1 MKKKLFIVGGAML
14 LALAIGSVGF
24 VVGRLSSPP
33 GSYEH
38 TVAEEAGATV
48 WTCSMHPQIRQPR
61 PGKCP
66 LCGMDLIPAAE
77 DGGGEALGRR
87 QLKLSPAAMELAE
100 VETYPVERRLPTM
113 EVRMVG
119 KVEYDETTLSYITAW
134 IPGRLD
140 RLYVDYTGVPVQQ
153 GDHMV
158 KLYSPELLA
167 AQEELLQ
174 SIVTARELQA
184 SNSSLLQ
191 DRARSTVESARE
203 KLRLWG
209 LKEEQI
215 AELEKRGTPTDHV
228 TINAPAGG
236 IVIHKNAQ
244 EGMYVSTGSRI
255 YTIADLRRLWV
266 KLDAYESD
274 LKWLHYGQEVVFEAE
289 AFPGETFMGRISFI
303 DPVLSPTTRTA
314 KLRVIVD
321 NLDGRL
327 KPEMFVRAQVRSQ
340 VAADGKVMD
349 PDLAGKWIS
358 PMHPEVIKDGPGA
371 CDVCGMPLVKAE
383 ELGYLPANV
392 GEQEVPLVIPASAPL
407 ITGKRAVVYVAVAG
421 KPGVFEGR
429 EIVLGPRAGDAYIV
443 EKGLSEGELVVTRG
457 NFKLDSSVQLLAK
470 PSMMDPEG
478 VGGGGGHQHGQA
490 ESPVQQMTEGSA
502 PTNQE
507 SFEVSVSFRKQLG
520 DVVESYLSVQRALS
534 QDDLEQAQAAAVAS
548 VGVVSSV
555 DMCLLE
561 GESHMAWMP
570 VLKEIQTAL
579 EGISQAVSIDQGR
592 RAFDLLSQALTRAV
606 RVFGAMSRKP
616 VYLVRCPMAFDSRGA
631 SWLQDAEEVRNPYFG
646 SEMLECG
653 AVQETLVDA
662 ETEEE
667 VGHDH

>member
-1 MKKKLFIVGGAML
+1 MKKKLFIIGGAVL
-14 LALAIGSVGF
+14 LALVVGF
-24 VVGRLSSPP
+24 VGFIVGRLSNSQ
-33 GSYEH
+33 GSHEH
-38 TVAEEAGATV
+38 TVAEEAGASV

-140 RLYVDYTGVPVQQ
+140 QLYVDYTGVPVQQ

-184 SNSSLLQ
+184 SNSSLLR

-215 AELEKRGTPTDHV
+215 AELERRGTPTDHV

-274 LKWLHYGQEVVFEAE
+274 LKWLHYGQEVVFETE
-289 AFPGETFMGRISFI
+289 AFPGETFTGRISFI
-303 DPVLSPTTRTA
+303 DPVLSATTRTA

-321 NLDGRL
+321 NPDGRL

-340 VAADGKVMD
+340 VVADGKVMD

-407 ITGKRAVVYVAVAG
+407 ITGKRAVVYVAVSG

-443 EKGLSEGELVVTRG
+443 EEGLSEGELVVTSG

-470 PSMMDPEG
+470 PSMMDPDG
-478 VGGGGGHQHGQA
+478 IGGGGGHQHGQA
-490 ESPVQQMTEGSA
+490 RSPAQQMPEGSA
-502 PTNQE
+502 PTDQE
-507 SFEVSVSFRKQLG
+507 SFEVSMVFRKQLG
-520 DVVESYLSVQRALS
+520 GVVESYLRVQTALS
-534 QDDLEQAQAAAVAS
+534 RDDLGQAQAAALAS
-548 VGVVSSV
+548 VEVLSSV
-555 DMCLLE
+555 DMSLLE
-561 GESHMAWMP
+561 GEAHMAWMP
-570 VLKEIQTAL
+570 ALKEIQASL
-579 EGISQAVSIDQGR
+579 DGMSQAESIDQGR
-592 RAFDLLSQALTRAV
+592 RAFDIFSQALTRAV
-606 RVFGAMSRKP
+606 RVFGAMSSKP
-616 VYLVRCPMAFDSRGA
+616 VYVIHCPMAFNFRGA
-631 SWLQDAEEVRNPYFG
+631 SWLQDSEEVRNPYFG

-653 AVQETLVDA
+653 AVRETLVDS
-662 ETEEE
+662 EKEKE